1 MEIIERI
8 RHTPLVARNT
18 TGRTEQ
24 RTHLR
29 WGEKGATRRLGGALY
44 PQTRQPDAACF
55 HGPLK
60 AAPRRPVHGFTS
72 SGTVGRVGAAPV

>member
-29 WGEKGATRRLGGALY
+29 WGEKGATRRLGGSWGY
-44 PQTRQPDAACF
+44 R
-55 HGPLK
+55 
-60 AAPRRPVHGFTS
+60 
-72 SGTVGRVGAAPV
+72 GAATWGVHLETTVHLLLLFTFVKTSFCL